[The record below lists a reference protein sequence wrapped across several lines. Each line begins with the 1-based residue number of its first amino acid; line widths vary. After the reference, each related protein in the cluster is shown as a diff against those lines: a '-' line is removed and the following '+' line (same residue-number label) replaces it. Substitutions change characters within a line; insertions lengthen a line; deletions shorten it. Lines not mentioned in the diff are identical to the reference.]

1 MYRRHRSKRTAN
13 APWTIRPHRKQKRSR
28 KSEGRQ
34 SESEKAGRDG
44 PTWRRTQKREC
55 ERPALRPAASD
66 DDRTALNAR
75 RSNGNIQIPIA
86 AKTGSDR
93 PVGTRF
99 CRYRNLN
106 IAVRAAG
113 IQSGAVV
120 VGCSRSKRGTFAFS
134 LLCPPPC
141 RAVPSR
147 LFAFALPAFRLSAPL
162 LFSVRS
168 NRPRGVRRPFRPVAT
183 VQKRTS
189 CDP

>member
-13 APWTIRPHRKQKRSR
+13 APRTIRPHRKQKRSR

-75 RSNGNIQIPIA
+75 RSNGNIPIPIA

-93 PVGTRF
+93 PVGTRSNG
-99 CRYRNLN
+99 R
-106 IAVRAAG
+106 AVAQNGRSSTSAAAPPPNEPPSAG
-113 IQSGAVV
+113 MSDGSGASVIGTG
-120 VGCSRSKRGTFAFS
+120 GCCCLGCTRQARMSVYQRPLYSRDSMLTE
-134 LLCPPPC
+134 
-141 RAVPSR
+141 
-147 LFAFALPAFRLSAPL
+147 
-162 LFSVRS
+162 
-168 NRPRGVRRPFRPVAT
+168 T
-183 VQKRTS
+183 V
-189 CDP
+189 